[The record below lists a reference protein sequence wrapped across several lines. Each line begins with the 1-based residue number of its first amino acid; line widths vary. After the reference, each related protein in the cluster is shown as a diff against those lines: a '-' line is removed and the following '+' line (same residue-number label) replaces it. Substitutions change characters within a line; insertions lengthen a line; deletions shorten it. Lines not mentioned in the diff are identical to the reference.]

1 MPSPRPHIRNRF
13 VLIGDIVLIIV
24 SVLGSFAL
32 RLDVEELPFYFPAVV
47 LMSAVALAIKIPVYY
62 FFGLYRRLW
71 IYASTGELRLIT
83 VAVTSASVLV
93 SGVMLLL
100 ISAGRVLPGMP
111 RSALGIDWLLSLVLI
126 GGSRFAL
133 RILAEQSMVSR
144 ANGKGKRALII
155 GAGDAGALVVRE
167 LQKTSQLNLVP
178 VGFLDDDSAKQKHAI
193 HGVTVIGAVSDLA
206 SAIDLH
212 RVDEVIIAIPSAPGG
227 LVRMVN
233 DVCRLKGITSR
244 TMPGMYELIG
254 GKVSVNRLREV
265 DITDLLRRE
274 PVRVNDEAVGAAL
287 ADKRV
292 LVTGAGGSIG
302 RELCRQI
309 ARRNPFELVLLG
321 HGENSIFEI
330 LLELREDYP
339 NLLLSPV
346 IADIRNEERLSQV
359 FQQHE
364 PHVVFHAAA
373 HKHVPLMEVNIV
385 EAVTNN
391 VIGTRNVTQVAL
403 AHDVERFVLI
413 STDKAVRPSS
423 IYGATKRLA
432 EMIVLDASK
441 QVDTYTSIQ
450 ADKANTQY
458 EVRSPALSRRAE
470 PVEAEVEGTHNA
482 FTVVRF
488 GNVLGSRGSI
498 IPIFKNQIANGGPVT
513 ITHPDMYRFFMT
525 IPEAVYLVLQAASIE
540 TGGETFVLNMGE
552 PVRIL
557 DLAEDLIRLSGLEP
571 HRDIEISYTGIRA
584 GEKLTEELWD
594 EGTPLV
600 KTLHPDIF
608 QLDNDA
614 SLPSPNLIQ
623 AIDSLTRLC
632 HSADTDAI
640 ITLLDELIPGSSIRE
655 SPKAD
660 ITSII

>member
-1 MPSPRPHIRNRF
+1 MTPHPHIRNRF
-13 VLIGDIVLIIV
+13 VLIGDIALILV

-32 RLDVEELPFYFPAVV
+32 RLDVGELPFYFPAVV
-47 LMSAVALAIKIPVYY
+47 LMSAVALAIKIPVFY

-83 VAVTSASVLV
+83 VAVTSASVIV
-93 SGVMLLL
+93 ASVML
-100 ISAGRVLPGMP
+100 VLNLMGVVKPGMP

-133 RILAEQSMVSR
+133 RILAEQSMTSR
-144 ANGKGKRALII
+144 VNGKGKRTLII

-167 LQKTSQLNLVP
+167 LQKTSQLNLSP
-178 VGFLDDDSAKQKHAI
+178 VGFLDDDPAKQKHVI
-193 HGVTVIGAVSDLA
+193 HGVTVIGVVNDLP

-212 RVDEVIIAIPSAPGG
+212 HVDEVIIAIPSAPGR

-244 TMPGMYELIG
+244 TMPGIYELIG
-254 GKVSVNRLREV
+254 GRVSVNRLREV

-274 PVRVNDEAVGAAL
+274 HVRVNDEAVGAAL
-287 ADKRV
+287 AGKRV

-309 ARRNPFELVLLG
+309 ARRNPAELVLLG

-330 LLELREDYP
+330 LLELKQDYP
-339 NLLLSPV
+339 NHTVAPV
-346 IADIRNEERLSQV
+346 IADVRNAERLESIFREHQP
-359 FQQHE
+359 Q
-364 PHVVFHAAA
+364 VVFHAAA
-373 HKHVPLMEVNIV
+373 HKHVPLMETNVV

-391 VIGTRNVTQVAL
+391 VLGTQNVVQVAL
-403 AHDVERFVLI
+403 AHNTERFVLI

-432 EMIVLDASK
+432 EMIVLAAARK
-441 QVDTYTSIQ
+441 
-450 ADKANTQY
+450 TQ
-458 EVRSPALSRRAE
+458 R
-470 PVEAEVEGTHNA
+470 A

-498 IPIFKNQIANGGPVT
+498 IPIFKGQIANGGPVT

-525 IPEAVYLVLQAASIE
+525 IPEAVYLVLQAASME
-540 TGGETFVLNMGE
+540 NGGETFVLNMGE
-552 PVRIL
+552 PIRIL

-571 HRDIEISYTGIRA
+571 HRDIEISYTGIRP

-594 EGTPLV
+594 AGTPLA

-608 QLDNDA
+608 RLEVDA
-614 SLPSPNLIQ
+614 SSPSFSLPQ
-623 AIDSLTRLC
+623 AIDSFAALS
-632 HSADTDAI
+632 HSASAEAI
-640 ITLLDELIPGSSIRE
+640 ADLLDELIPGSSIRE
-655 SPKAD
+655 TPHLD

>member
-1 MPSPRPHIRNRF
+1 MSRPRNHIRNRF
-13 VLIGDIVLIIV
+13 VLLGDVALIVV
-24 SVLGSFAL
+24 AVLGSFAL
-32 RLDVEELPFYFPAVV
+32 RLNVEELPFYFPAVV
-47 LMSAVALAIKIPVYY
+47 LMSVVALAIKIPVYY

-71 IYASTGELRLIT
+71 MYASTGELRLIT

-133 RILAEQSMVSR
+133 RILAEQSMAVRS
-144 ANGKGKRALII
+144 NGKGRRVLII

-167 LQKTSQLNLVP
+167 LQKSSQLNLQP
-178 VGFLDDDSAKQKHAI
+178 VGFLDDDPAKQKHSI
-193 HGVTVIGAVSDLA
+193 HGVNVIGMVNDL
-206 SAIDLH
+206 SSMIDLH
-212 RVDEVIIAIPSAPGG
+212 RIDEVIIAIPSAPGG

-233 DVCRLKGITSR
+233 DVCRIKGVVSR
-244 TMPGMYELIG
+244 TMPGIYELIG

-287 ADKRV
+287 EGRRV

-309 ARRNPFELVLLG
+309 ARRNPSKLILLG
-321 HGENSIFEI
+321 HGENSIFET
-330 LLELREDYP
+330 LLELNQDYP
-339 NLLLSPV
+339 ALPLLPV
-346 IADIRNEERLSQV
+346 IADIRNLERLAQI
-359 FQQHE
+359 FKQHM
-364 PHVVFHAAA
+364 PQVVFHAAA
-373 HKHVPLMEVNIV
+373 HKHVPLMEANIV

-391 VIGTRNVTQVAL
+391 VIGTHNVVHIAL
-403 AHDVERFVLI
+403 GHDVERLVLI
-413 STDKAVRPSS
+413 STDKAVRPTS

-432 EMIVLDASK
+432 EMIVLETAQESK
-441 QVDTYTSIQ
+441 
-450 ADKANTQY
+450 
-458 EVRSPALSRRAE
+458 R
-470 PVEAEVEGTHNA
+470 A

-498 IPIFKNQIANGGPVT
+498 IPIFKNQIAAGGPVT

-525 IPEAVYLVLQAASIE
+525 IPEAVYLVLQAASME
-540 TGGETFVLNMGE
+540 KGGETFVLNMGE

-571 HRDIEISYTGIRA
+571 YRDIEIQFTGIRP

-594 EGTPLV
+594 EGSPLM

-608 QLDNDA
+608 RLDADA
-614 SLPSPNLIQ
+614 SSPIRGLDQ
-623 AIDSLTRLC
+623 AIERLSDLS
-632 HSADTDAI
+632 HTAETDGI
-640 ITLLDELIPGSSIRE
+640 ITMLDELIPGSSIRE
-655 SPKAD
+655 APQTD
-660 ITSII
+660 ITSIL

>member
-1 MPSPRPHIRNRF
+1 MSRPRNHIRNRF
-13 VLIGDIVLIIV
+13 VLIGDVALIVI

-32 RLDVEELPFYFPAVV
+32 RLNVEELPFYFPAAL
-47 LMSAVALAIKIPVYY
+47 LMIAVALAIKIPVYY

-83 VAVTSASVLV
+83 IAVTSASVLV

-133 RILAEQSMVSR
+133 RILAEQSMTAR
-144 ANGKGKRALII
+144 ADGKGRRVLVI

-167 LQKTSQLNLVP
+167 LQKSSQLNLVP
-178 VGFLDDDSAKQKHAI
+178 VGFLDDDPAKQKHVI
-193 HGVTVIGAVSDLA
+193 HGVTVIGVVGDLA
-206 SAIDLH
+206 PLIDLH
-212 RVDEVIIAIPSAPGG
+212 RIDEVIIAIPSAPGG

-233 DVCRLKGITSR
+233 DICRLKGIVSR
-244 TMPGMYELIG
+244 TMPGIYELIG

-274 PVRVNDEAVGAAL
+274 PIRVNDEAVGATL
-287 ADKRV
+287 EGKRV

-309 ARRNPFELVLLG
+309 ARRNPSQLVLLG

-330 LLELREDYP
+330 LLELKQDYP
-339 NLLLSPV
+339 TLPLLPV
-346 IADIRNEERLSQV
+346 IADIRNVDRIEQIFR
-359 FQQHE
+359 QHQ
-364 PHVVFHAAA
+364 PQVVFHAAA
-373 HKHVPLMEVNIV
+373 HKHVPLMEANIV

-391 VIGTRNVTQVAL
+391 VIGTHNLTQVAV
-403 AHDVERFVLI
+403 ARDVERFVLI
-413 STDKAVRPSS
+413 STDKAVRPAS

-432 EMIVLDASK
+432 ELIVLDAAQGS
-441 QVDTYTSIQ
+441 
-450 ADKANTQY
+450 N
-458 EVRSPALSRRAE
+458 R
-470 PVEAEVEGTHNA
+470 A

-498 IPIFKNQIANGGPVT
+498 IPIFKNQIAGGGPVT

-525 IPEAVYLVLQAASIE
+525 IPEAVYLVLQAASME
-540 TGGETFVLNMGE
+540 MGGETFVLNMGK

-571 HRDIEISYTGIRA
+571 YRDIEIMFTGIRP

-594 EGTPLV
+594 EGSPLI

-608 QLDNDA
+608 RLEADASAPTPGLTQALERLSSLSRTGDNDA
-614 SLPSPNLIQ
+614 IV
-623 AIDSLTRLC
+623 
-632 HSADTDAI
+632 
-640 ITLLDELIPGSSIRE
+640 TLLDELIPGSSIRE
-655 SPKAD
+655 APQTD
-660 ITSII
+660 ITSIM

>member
-1 MPSPRPHIRNRF
+1 MRPRQHVRNRF
-13 VLIGDIVLIIV
+13 VLIGDIALVIV

-32 RLDVEELPFYFPAVV
+32 RLDVGELPFYFPAAL
-47 LMSAVALAIKIPVYY
+47 LMIAVALAIKIPVYF

-83 VAVTSASVLV
+83 VAVTAASVLV

-100 ISAGRVLPGMP
+100 IGAGLVLPGMP

-133 RILAEQSMVSR
+133 RILAEQSTAPRVS
-144 ANGKGKRALII
+144 GKGKRALII

-167 LQKTSQLNLVP
+167 LHKSSSLNLTP
-178 VGFLDDDSAKQKHAI
+178 VGFLDDDPAKQKHEI
-193 HGVTVIGAVSDLA
+193 HGVLVLGTVHDLA
-206 SAIDLH
+206 LTVDAH
-212 RVDEVIIAIPSAPGG
+212 RIDEVIIAIPSAPGQ

-233 DVCRLKGITSR
+233 DVCRLKGIPSR
-244 TMPGMYELIG
+244 TMPGIYELIG
-254 GKVSVNRLREV
+254 GKVSVSRLREV

-287 ADKRV
+287 AGKRV

-309 ARRNPFELVLLG
+309 ARRNPSELVLLG

-346 IADIRNEERLSQV
+346 IADVRDAERLAHVFKQHQPQV
-359 FQQHE
+359 I
-364 PHVVFHAAA
+364 FHAAA
-373 HKHVPLMEVNIV
+373 HKHVPLMEANIV

-391 VIGTRNVTQVAL
+391 VIGTRNVTQAAL
-403 AHDVERFVLI
+403 DHHTERFVLI

-432 EMIVLDASK
+432 EMIVLNAARES
-441 QVDTYTSIQ
+441 QC
-450 ADKANTQY
+450 
-458 EVRSPALSRRAE
+458 
-470 PVEAEVEGTHNA
+470 A

-498 IPIFKNQIANGGPVT
+498 IPIFKQQIANGGPVT

-525 IPEAVYLVLQAASIE
+525 IPEAVYLVLQAASME
-540 TGGETFVLNMGE
+540 NGGETFVLNMGE

-557 DLAEDLIRLSGLEP
+557 DLTEDLIRLSGFEP
-571 HRDIEISYTGIRA
+571 HRDIEITFTGIRP

-594 EGTPLV
+594 GGTPLV

-608 QLDNDA
+608 RLDADVSRFVS
-614 SLPSPNLIQ
+614 SLNLIQ
-623 AIDSLTRLC
+623 AIDSLSALC
-632 HSADTDAI
+632 HSADADAI
-640 ITLLDELIPGSSIRE
+640 TKLLDELIPGSSIRE
-655 SPKAD
+655 TPQPD

>member
-1 MPSPRPHIRNRF
+1 MRPRQPIRNRF
-13 VLIGDIVLIIV
+13 VLLGDIALIIV

-32 RLDVEELPFYFPAVV
+32 RLDVGELPFYFPAVA
-47 LMSAVALAIKIPVYY
+47 LMSIVALLIKIPVYF

-83 VAVTSASVLV
+83 AAVTTASVLT
-93 SGVMLLL
+93 SGVMAIL
-100 ISAGRVLPGMP
+100 IVTGNVFPGMP

-133 RILAEQSMVSR
+133 RILAEQSMTAR
-144 ANGKGKRALII
+144 ARGKGKRALVI

-167 LQKTSQLNLVP
+167 LQKSSQLNLTP
-178 VGFLDDDSAKQKHAI
+178 VGFLDDDPAKQKHSI
-193 HGVTVIGAVSDLA
+193 YGVQVLGVVPDLA
-206 SAIDLH
+206 TAIDLH
-212 RVDEVIIAIPSAPGG
+212 HIDEVIIAIPSAPGQ

-233 DVCRLKGITSR
+233 DVCRLKGIVSR

-287 ADKRV
+287 EGKRV

-309 ARRNPFELVLLG
+309 ARRNPAELVLLG

-330 LLELREDYP
+330 LLELGQDYP
-339 NLLLSPV
+339 NHLLSPV
-346 IADIRNEERLSQV
+346 IADVRNPERLAQV
-359 FQQHE
+359 FQQHQ
-364 PHVVFHAAA
+364 PQIVFHAAA
-373 HKHVPLMEVNIV
+373 HKHVPLMEANVV
-385 EAVTNN
+385 EAITNN
-391 VIGTRNVTQVAL
+391 VLGTRNVVQTAL
-403 AHDVERFVLI
+403 DHNVERFVLI

-432 EMIVLDASK
+432 EMLVLDAARHS
-441 QVDTYTSIQ
+441 
-450 ADKANTQY
+450 N
-458 EVRSPALSRRAE
+458 R
-470 PVEAEVEGTHNA
+470 A

-498 IPIFKNQIANGGPVT
+498 IPRFKQQITGGGPVT
-513 ITHPDMYRFFMT
+513 VTHPEMYRFFMT
-525 IPEAVYLVLQAASIE
+525 IPEAVYLVLQAASME
-540 TGGETFVLNMGE
+540 QGGETFVLNMGE
-552 PVRIL
+552 PIRIL

-571 HRDIEISYTGIRA
+571 HRDIEIMFSGIRP

-594 EGTPLV
+594 AGTPLA

-608 QLDNDA
+608 RLENDA
-614 SLPSPNLIQ
+614 SFPTLNLPQ
-623 AIDSLTRLC
+623 TIDSLSSLS

-640 ITLLDELIPGSSIRE
+640 INLLDEIIPGSSIRE
-655 SPKAD
+655 TPHPD

>member
-1 MPSPRPHIRNRF
+1 MPSIRSRPHIRNRF
-13 VLIGDIVLIIV
+13 VLIGDVALVVV

-32 RLDVEELPFYFPAVV
+32 RLDVSELPYYFPAVV
-47 LMSAVALAIKIPVYY
+47 LMSVVALLIKIPIYF

-71 IYASTGELRLIT
+71 IYASTGELRVIT
-83 VAVTSASVLV
+83 VAVTSASALV

-100 ISAGRVLPGMP
+100 IAAGRVLPGMP

-133 RILAEQSMVSR
+133 RILAEQSMSAR
-144 ANGKGKRALII
+144 SSGKSKRAII
-155 GAGDAGALVVRE
+155 VGAGDAGALVVRE
-167 LQKTSQLNLVP
+167 LQKPAQLNLVP
-178 VGFLDDDSAKQKHAI
+178 VGFLDDDPAKQKHSI
-193 HGVTVIGAVSDLA
+193 YGVTVIGTVSDLS

-212 RVDEVIIAIPSAPGG
+212 RVDEVIIAIPSAPGQ
-227 LVRMVN
+227 LVRTIN
-233 DVCRLKGITSR
+233 DVCRVKGIPSR
-244 TMPGMYELIG
+244 TMPGIYELIG

-287 ADKRV
+287 EGKRI

-309 ARRNPFELVLLG
+309 ARRNPSELVLLG

-330 LLELREDYP
+330 LLELNQDYP
-339 NLLLSPV
+339 TLSLSPV
-346 IADIRNEERLSQV
+346 IADVRNAERLAQI
-359 FQQHE
+359 FAQHQ
-364 PHVVFHAAA
+364 PQVVFHAAA

-391 VIGTRNVTQVAL
+391 IIGTRNIVQAAL
-403 AHDVERFVLI
+403 SQNVERFVLI

-432 EMIVLDASK
+432 EMIVLDASSR
-441 QVDTYTSIQ
+441 SIPLG
-450 ADKANTQY
+450 
-458 EVRSPALSRRAE
+458 RSTP
-470 PVEAEVEGTHNA
+470 HA
-482 FTVVRF
+482 FSVVRF

-498 IPIFKNQIANGGPVT
+498 IPIFKNQIAGGGPVT

-525 IPEAVYLVLQAASIE
+525 IPEAVYLVLQAASME
-540 TGGETFVLNMGE
+540 NGGKTFVLNMGE

-594 EGTPLV
+594 EGTPLT

-608 QLDNDA
+608 RLDADA
-614 SLPSPNLIQ
+614 SSSDLNLPQ
-623 AIDSLTRLC
+623 AIERLSSLSR
-632 HSADTDAI
+632 ANDTDAI
-640 ITLLDELIPGSSIRE
+640 IALLDELIPSSSLAE
-655 SPKAD
+655 SKVKGQKSLLTFD
-660 ITSII
+660 L

>member
-1 MPSPRPHIRNRF
+1 MCI
-13 VLIGDIVLIIV
+13 
-24 SVLGSFAL
+24 
-32 RLDVEELPFYFPAVV
+32 
-47 LMSAVALAIKIPVYY
+47 VALAIKIPVFY

-71 IYASTGELRLIT
+71 IYASTGELRLIA
-83 VAVTSASVLV
+83 VAVTTASVLT
-93 SGVMLLL
+93 SGLMAVLYVTGNV
-100 ISAGRVLPGMP
+100 GRGMP

-133 RILAEQSMVSR
+133 RLLAEQSMTAR
-144 ANGKGKRALII
+144 ASGKSKRAIII
-155 GAGDAGALVVRE
+155 GAGDAGALVIRE
-167 LQKTSQLNLVP
+167 LQKSAQLNLIP
-178 VGFLDDDSAKQKHAI
+178 VGLLDDDPAKQKHSI
-193 HGVTVIGAVSDLA
+193 YGVKVIGVVNDL
-206 SAIDLH
+206 STAIDLH
-212 RVDEVIIAIPSAPGG
+212 HVDEVIIAIPSAPGQ

-233 DVCRLKGITSR
+233 DVCRLKGIISR
-244 TMPGMYELIG
+244 TMPGIYELIG
-254 GKVSVNRLREV
+254 GKVSVSRLREV

-287 ADKRV
+287 EGKHV

-309 ARRNPFELVLLG
+309 ARRNPAELVLLG

-330 LLELREDYP
+330 LLELQQDYP
-339 NLLLSPV
+339 DLLLSPM
-346 IADIRNEERLSQV
+346 IADIRNAERLAQI
-359 FQQHE
+359 FENHQPQI
-364 PHVVFHAAA
+364 VFHAAA
-373 HKHVPLMEVNIV
+373 HKHVPLMEANVV
-385 EAVTNN
+385 EAITNN
-391 VIGTRNVTQVAL
+391 VVGTQNVVQTAL
-403 AHDVERFVLI
+403 DHKVERFVLI

-432 EMIVLDASK
+432 EMLVLDA
-441 QVDTYTSIQ
+441 
-450 ADKANTQY
+450 A
-458 EVRSPALSRRAE
+458 RSTKR
-470 PVEAEVEGTHNA
+470 A

-498 IPIFKNQIANGGPVT
+498 IPIFKNQIASGGPVT

-525 IPEAVYLVLQAASIE
+525 IPEAVYLVLQAASME
-540 TGGETFVLNMGE
+540 NGGETFVLNMGE

-571 HRDIEISYTGIRA
+571 HRDIEISYTGIRP

-600 KTLHPDIF
+600 PTLHPDISR
-608 QLDNDA
+608 LANDA
-614 SLPSPNLIQ
+614 SSPSLNLIQ
-623 AIDSLTRLC
+623 AIDALSRLS

-640 ITLLDELIPGSSIRE
+640 INLLDELIPGASIRE
-655 SPKAD
+655 TPHPD